1 MPAAMRPLRLPLA
14 ATGVAA
20 AVVATAVTYSLY
32 AVHPHEHTP
41 LDQFL
46 TTYGAGNAAIWP
58 AQVVCYAA
66 VAAIIALTFWPGQR
80 AERLASALAAA
91 CFAWAGVAFF
101 LVVSPDMSLAGGWA
115 AVFAIQALLII
126 YAGVVRADLVIRPR
140 RDLASA
146 LGAVV
151 IAYALV
157 AYPIIG
163 LLTTGH
169 PLSALPVIGLS
180 PCATV
185 ILWFGLLLWARPPA
199 PLYLLPLPLA
209 WALNAAPA
217 NQAAGFV
224 PDIGLI
230 VAGVGA
236 AVLIIW
242 RDRTE
247 TWRVVAAGLLLAL
260 MIAASGHDDVL
271 IGTAAVL
278 VVLALLRQ
286 PHPVTGGIAR
296 GRDVRTAGG

>member
-1 MPAAMRPLRLPLA
+1 
-14 ATGVAA
+14 V
-20 AVVATAVTYSLY
+20 S
-32 AVHPHEHTP
+32 
-41 LDQFL
+41 
-46 TTYGAGNAAIWP
+46 
-58 AQVVCYAA
+58 YAA
-66 VAAIIALTFWPGQR
+66 VAAIIAAALWPGRRSEQ
-80 AERLASALAAA
+80 LASALAAA
-91 CFAWAGVAFF
+91 CFAWVGVAFF
-101 LVVSPDMSLAGGWA
+101 VIVSPDMSLAGGWA
-115 AVFAIQALLII
+115 AVFALQALLLL

-157 AYPIIG
+157 AYPVIG
-163 LLTTGH
+163 LLTAGH
-169 PLSALPVIGLS
+169 PLSALPVVGLS

-236 AVLIIW
+236 AALIIW

-247 TWRVVAAGLLLAL
+247 TMRAVAAGLLLAL

-271 IGTAAVL
+271 IGTAALL
-278 VVLALLRQ
+278 VVLALWQR
-286 PHPVTGGIAR
+286 PHPVTEGTAR
-296 GRDVRTAGG
+296 WRDLRAAGG